1 MPFQV
6 GDQVRYKPGG
16 GTYGYEDS
24 TEADGR
30 VPGTVIGFTR
40 TRVKVRLM
48 VMFAERRS
56 PVDRLVEAKSLDKQ
70 EPPR

>member
-1 MPFQV
+1 MLFRV

-24 TEADGR
+24 VEADGR

-40 TRVKVRLM
+40 TRVKVQLM
-48 VMFAERRS
+48 VMFAGRRS
-56 PVDRLVEAKSLDKQ
+56 PVDRRVEAKSLDRQ
-70 EPPR
+70 EPPQ